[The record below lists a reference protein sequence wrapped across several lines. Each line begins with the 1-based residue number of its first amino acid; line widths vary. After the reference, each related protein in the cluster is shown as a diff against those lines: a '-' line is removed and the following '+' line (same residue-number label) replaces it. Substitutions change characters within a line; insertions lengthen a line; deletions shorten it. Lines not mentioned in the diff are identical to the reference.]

1 MDKAGSQTYIDVLE
15 QITRCAKIEALER
28 SIEALKLGLKDLI
41 EETPNIPT
49 NKT

>member
-15 QITRCAKIEALER
+15 QITGCAKIEALER
-28 SIEALKLGLKDLI
+28 SIEPLNLGLKDLI
-41 EETPNIPT
+41 EETSNIAT